1 MRENRYKLPT
11 DKLVNRLV
19 PYYLSGR
26 KYILFL
32 QSLVRPLYPLSEK
45 FRTFALEKHIEAR
58 MTSQMMYFEW
68 FLNHKFARYVK
79 NSGERIVIS
88 QSTPLGVDIYHE
100 NSVYS
105 KPFTL
110 WYNME
115 EVSAVVKP
123 EEKPREFHYL
133 AEEKT
138 INKVSFMVLVPEIN
152 IPEKEFVYMLSFI
165 INTYKVAGK
174 TYLIKIDQTEITP
187 NQP

>member
-1 MRENRYKLPT
+1 MKENRYALPT

-32 QSLVRPLYPLSEK
+32 QSLVRPLRPLSEK
-45 FRTFALEKHIEAR
+45 FRAFALEKHIEAR

-68 FLNHKFARYVK
+68 YLNRQFARYLI

-88 QSTPLGVDIYHE
+88 ESDPLGVDIYHE
-100 NSVYS
+100 GSAYG
-105 KPFTL
+105 KPFTI
-110 WYNME
+110 WYNLE
-115 EVSAVVKP
+115 EVPPALGP

-133 AEEKT
+133 AEEKA
-138 INKVSFMVLVPEIN
+138 INKVSFMVLVPQIN

-174 TYLIKIDQTEITP
+174 TYLIKIDRTLNT
-187 NQP
+187 